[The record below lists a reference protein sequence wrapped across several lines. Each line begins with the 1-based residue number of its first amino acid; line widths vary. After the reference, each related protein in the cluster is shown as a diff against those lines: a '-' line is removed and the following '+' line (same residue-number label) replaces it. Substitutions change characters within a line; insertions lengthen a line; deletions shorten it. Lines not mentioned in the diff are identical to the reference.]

1 MIQNVLHKVGKLF
14 ELANDVAMDFCA
26 AMQHLIAAVEW
37 HTFRSSTLRPCI
49 LCVISC
55 AQIMVIYYTL
65 AFQVLNEPFR
75 ATIILEEFC
84 CSCLAAMPQW
94 M

>member
-1 MIQNVLHKVGKLF
+1 MIQNVLHKGGKLF
-14 ELANDVAMDFCA
+14 KLANDVAMDFCA

-37 HTFRSSTLRPCI
+37 HIFRSRMLRPCI

-65 AFQVLNEPFR
+65 AYQVPNEPIW
-75 ATIILEEFC
+75 ATIILEELC
-84 CSCLAAMPQW
+84 CSCLAAMS
-94 M
+94 